1 MSTVSLQ
8 YTKLIGETDMSNE
21 ATFGQRVQALRVE
34 KRMGIREL
42 GRALDI
48 SAMHISNL
56 EKGKS
61 MPSSDLVEK
70 IAAELQGDLDEL
82 LHLADQLDPAVV
94 NVIQSNPYTVPSLL
108 RSAKNLTPEQWAKLQ
123 KQVEKMA
130 KANATEGED

>member
-1 MSTVSLQ
+1 
-8 YTKLIGETDMSNE
+8 MSNE
-21 ATFGQRVQALRVE
+21 VTFGQRVQALRVE

-130 KANATEGED
+130 KANATEGEG

>member
-1 MSTVSLQ
+1 
-8 YTKLIGETDMSNE
+8 MSNE

-70 IAAELQGDLDEL
+70 SAAELQGDLDEL

-108 RSAKNLTPEQWAKLQ
+108 RSAKNLTPQQWAKLQ

>member
-1 MSTVSLQ
+1 M
-8 YTKLIGETDMSNE
+8 IGETDMNNE

-94 NVIQSNPYTVPSLL
+94 NVIQSNPYTGPSLL
-108 RSAKNLTPEQWAKLQ
+108 RTAKNLTPQQWAKLQ

>member
-1 MSTVSLQ
+1 MNAEV
-8 YTKLIGETDMSNE
+8 D
-21 ATFGQRVQALRVE
+21 FGSRVLMLRTE

-42 GRALDI
+42 GRALGV

-61 MPSSDLVEK
+61 MPSPELVEK
-70 IAAELQGDLDEL
+70 ISQVLEGDLDEL

-94 NVIQSNPYTVPSLL
+94 NVIQNNPYTVPSLL
-108 RSAKNLTPEQWAKLQ
+108 RSAKSLTPEQWAKLQ

-130 KANATEGED
+130 KLNAGDD

>member
-8 YTKLIGETDMSNE
+8 YTRLASLVGLEMNGEVDFGSRVLMLRTD
-21 ATFGQRVQALRVE
+21 

-42 GRALDI
+42 GRALGV

-61 MPSSDLVEK
+61 MPSPELVEK
-70 IAAELQGDLDEL
+70 IAQVLEGDLDEL

-130 KANATEGED
+130 KLNAGDD

>member
-1 MSTVSLQ
+1 
-8 YTKLIGETDMSNE
+8 MSNE
-21 ATFGQRVQALRVE
+21 ATFGQRVQTLRVE

-108 RSAKNLTPEQWAKLQ
+108 RTAKNLTPQQWAKLQ

>member
-1 MSTVSLQ
+1 
-8 YTKLIGETDMSNE
+8 MSNE
-21 ATFGQRVQALRVE
+21 ATFGQRVQALRVA

-130 KANATEGED
+130 KANATEGEG

>member
-8 YTKLIGETDMSNE
+8 YTKLIGETSMSNE

-108 RSAKNLTPEQWAKLQ
+108 RSAKNLTPQQWAKLQ

-130 KANATEGED
+130 KANAIEGEG

>member
-8 YTKLIGETDMSNE
+8 YTKLIGETSMSNE

-130 KANATEGED
+130 KANATEGEG

>member
-1 MSTVSLQ
+1 MSDEV
-8 YTKLIGETDMSNE
+8 
-21 ATFGQRVQALRVE
+21 TFGQRVQALRVE

-108 RSAKNLTPEQWAKLQ
+108 RTAKNLTPEQWAKLQ

-130 KANATEGED
+130 KANAIEGEG

>member
-8 YTKLIGETDMSNE
+8 YTRLARLVGLEMNDEVDFGSRVLMLRTD
-21 ATFGQRVQALRVE
+21 

-42 GRALDI
+42 GRALGV

-61 MPSSDLVEK
+61 MPSPELVEK
-70 IAAELQGDLDEL
+70 IAQVLEGDLDEL

-130 KANATEGED
+130 KLNAGDD

>member
-1 MSTVSLQ
+1 
-8 YTKLIGETDMSNE
+8 MSNE

-108 RSAKNLTPEQWAKLQ
+108 RSAKILTPQQWAKLQ

-130 KANATEGED
+130 KANAIEGED

>member
-1 MSTVSLQ
+1 MN
-8 YTKLIGETDMSNE
+8 NE

-94 NVIQSNPYTVPSLL
+94 NVIQSTPYTVPSLL

-130 KANATEGED
+130 KTNATEGED

>member
-8 YTKLIGETDMSNE
+8 YTKLIGETSMSNE

-108 RSAKNLTPEQWAKLQ
+108 RSAKNLTPQQWAKLQ

>member
-8 YTKLIGETDMSNE
+8 YTKLTSLVGLEMNGEVDFGSRVLMLRTD
-21 ATFGQRVQALRVE
+21 

-42 GRALDI
+42 GRALGV

-61 MPSSDLVEK
+61 MPSPELVEK
-70 IAAELQGDLDEL
+70 IAQVLEGDLDEL

-130 KANATEGED
+130 KLNAGDD

>member
-8 YTKLIGETDMSNE
+8 YTKLIGETSMSNE

-42 GRALDI
+42 GRAVDI

-108 RSAKNLTPEQWAKLQ
+108 RTAKNLTPEQWAKLQ

-130 KANATEGED
+130 KANATEGEG

>member
-8 YTKLIGETDMSNE
+8 YTKLIGETDMNNE

-108 RSAKNLTPEQWAKLQ
+108 RSAKNLTPQQWAKLQ

>member
-1 MSTVSLQ
+1 M
-8 YTKLIGETDMSNE
+8 IGETDMSHE
-21 ATFGQRVQALRVE
+21 ATCGQRVQALRVE

-70 IAAELQGDLDEL
+70 IAAELKGDLDEL

-108 RSAKNLTPEQWAKLQ
+108 RSAKNLTPQQWAKLQ

>member
-8 YTKLIGETDMSNE
+8 YTKLIGETDMNNE

-130 KANATEGED
+130 KANAIEGEG

>member
-1 MSTVSLQ
+1 
-8 YTKLIGETDMSNE
+8 MSNE

-108 RSAKNLTPEQWAKLQ
+108 RTAKNLTPQQWAKLQ

-130 KANATEGED
+130 KANATEAEDGCLRRSWTITRNWLKR

>member
-1 MSTVSLQ
+1 MSTISLQ
-8 YTKLIGETDMSNE
+8 YTKLTSLVGLEMNGEVDFGSRVLMLRTD
-21 ATFGQRVQALRVE
+21 

-42 GRALDI
+42 GRALGV

-61 MPSSDLVEK
+61 MPSPELVEK
-70 IAAELQGDLDEL
+70 IAQVLEGDLDEL

-130 KANATEGED
+130 KLNAGDD

>member
-1 MSTVSLQ
+1 MS
-8 YTKLIGETDMSNE
+8 IE

-61 MPSSDLVEK
+61 MPSSDLVER

-130 KANATEGED
+130 KANATEGEG

>member
-1 MSTVSLQ
+1 MNN
-8 YTKLIGETDMSNE
+8 ET
-21 ATFGQRVQALRVE
+21 TFGQRVQALRVE

-61 MPSSDLVEK
+61 MPSSGLVEK

-108 RSAKNLTPEQWAKLQ
+108 RSAKNLTPQQWAKLQ

-130 KANATEGED
+130 KANATEGDG

>member
-8 YTKLIGETDMSNE
+8 YTKLIGENSMSNE

-94 NVIQSNPYTVPSLL
+94 DVIQSNPYTVPSLL

>member
-1 MSTVSLQ
+1 
-8 YTKLIGETDMSNE
+8 MSNE

-130 KANATEGED
+130 KTNATEGED

>member
-1 MSTVSLQ
+1 MNAEV
-8 YTKLIGETDMSNE
+8 D
-21 ATFGQRVQALRVE
+21 FGSRVLMLRTE

-42 GRALDI
+42 GRALGV

-61 MPSSDLVEK
+61 MPSPELVEK
-70 IAAELQGDLDEL
+70 IAQVLEGDLDEL

-108 RSAKNLTPEQWAKLQ
+108 RSAKSLTPEQWAKLQ

-130 KANATEGED
+130 KLNAGED

>member
-1 MSTVSLQ
+1 
-8 YTKLIGETDMSNE
+8 MSNE

-94 NVIQSNPYTVPSLL
+94 NVIQNNPYTVPSLL

>member
-8 YTKLIGETDMSNE
+8 YTKLIGETDMNNE

>member
-1 MSTVSLQ
+1 MGSEIKFGSRILTLR
-8 YTKLIGETDMSNE
+8 TD
-21 ATFGQRVQALRVE
+21 

-42 GRALDI
+42 GRAVDV

-61 MPSSDLVEK
+61 MPSPALVEK
-70 IAAELQGDLDEL
+70 IAEVLEGDLDEL

-94 NVIQSNPYTVPSLL
+94 DVIQSNPHAVPSLL

-130 KANATEGED
+130 KSNSVDD

>member
-8 YTKLIGETDMSNE
+8 YTKLIKESGMSKET
-21 ATFGQRVQALRVE
+21 TFGQRVQALRVE

-130 KANATEGED
+130 KTNATEGED

>member
-1 MSTVSLQ
+1 MSTGSLQ

-130 KANATEGED
+130 KANATEGGD

>member
-8 YTKLIGETDMSNE
+8 YTKLIGENSMSNE

-130 KANATEGED
+130 KANATEGEG

>member
-1 MSTVSLQ
+1 MN
-8 YTKLIGETDMSNE
+8 NE
-21 ATFGQRVQALRVE
+21 VTFGQRVQALRVE

-130 KANATEGED
+130 KANATEGEG

>member
-1 MSTVSLQ
+1 MS
-8 YTKLIGETDMSNE
+8 IE

-130 KANATEGED
+130 KANATEGEG

>member
-1 MSTVSLQ
+1 MS
-8 YTKLIGETDMSNE
+8 KET
-21 ATFGQRVQALRVE
+21 TFGQRVQALRVE

-130 KANATEGED
+130 KTNATEGED

>member
-8 YTKLIGETDMSNE
+8 YTKLIGETDMNNE

-108 RSAKNLTPEQWAKLQ
+108 RSAKNLTPQQWAKLQ

-130 KANATEGED
+130 KANATEGEG

>member
-1 MSTVSLQ
+1 
-8 YTKLIGETDMSNE
+8 MSNE

-130 KANATEGED
+130 KANAIEGEG

>member
-1 MSTVSLQ
+1 
-8 YTKLIGETDMSNE
+8 MSNE
-21 ATFGQRVQALRVE
+21 ATFGQRVQELRVE

-130 KANATEGED
+130 KANATEGEG

>member
-8 YTKLIGETDMSNE
+8 YTRLASLVGLEMNDEVDFGSRVLMLRTD
-21 ATFGQRVQALRVE
+21 

-42 GRALDI
+42 GRALGV

-61 MPSSDLVEK
+61 MPSPELVEK
-70 IAAELQGDLDEL
+70 IAQVLEGDLDEL

-130 KANATEGED
+130 KLNAGDD